1 MTGTAAVNEGFH
13 MTELGLVPCDWEVVK
28 LGDVAYFET
37 GRRMKG
43 GALENGEILS
53 LGGEHI
59 ANAGSI
65 DLSKPKFISKDF
77 YDGLGKGKLQNDDV
91 IICKDGARTG
101 KVAYIKFIH
110 GQYMAVNE
118 HVFIVRSKNDRVLC
132 NQFIYYFLFSALGQS
147 QVREAYHGLIGGIT
161 NSNISNFKILL
172 PSIPEQKKIAYVL
185 SAVQEAKEKTE
196 VVIRATREL
205 KKSLMKHLFTYGPV
219 SIAEAE
225 NVPLKETEIGMVPE
239 GWELVRLGE
248 VVTFSSKPRDLNLS
262 AHDKVPFV
270 PMEYIPDERTDIN
283 RYQMKKPGEIGSGTF
298 FFKGDL
304 LVAKITPSFENGK
317 QCIANNLPSDFAYA
331 TTEVWPLHETNRAD
345 LLYLFYYLKRKEVR
359 ANIAG
364 KMEGSTGRQ
373 RVPRRVLQSLYVP
386 LPPLPIQKQITH
398 IPSLVDGKIEPEE
411 NKKQALEALFKTLL
425 TRFMTGKIRVSSLEV
440 PV

>member
-1 MTGTAAVNEGFH
+1 MTGTTIETEEFK
-13 MTELGLVPCDWEVVK
+13 MTEIGALPFEWEVAK
-28 LGDVAYFET
+28 LGNLVKSTKGKKPHNMAKVTPSNSLPYLTAVYFRTGQATHFVSLDVNVS
-37 GRRMKG
+37 
-43 GALENGEILS
+43 LVLVENNDVVFIWDGS
-53 LGGEHI
+53 
-59 ANAGSI
+59 NAGDVFTGLKGVLASTMVKI
-65 DLSKPKFISKDF
+65 APEDNNTLDKKYLFYFLKNRFDLFNSTTTGSTIPHVNKKVFQDLSVPVPP
-77 YDGLGKGKLQNDDV
+77 L
-91 IICKDGARTG
+91 
-101 KVAYIKFIH
+101 
-110 GQYMAVNE
+110 
-118 HVFIVRSKNDRVLC
+118 
-132 NQFIYYFLFSALGQS
+132 
-147 QVREAYHGLIGGIT
+147 
-161 NSNISNFKILL
+161 
-172 PSIPEQKKIAYVL
+172 PEQKKIAYVL
-185 SAVQEAKEKTE
+185 SSVRAATEKVE
-196 VVIRATREL
+196 GVIKAARDL

-219 SIAEAE
+219 SIDEAK
-225 NVPLKETEIGMVPE
+225 NVPLKETEIGLVPE

-248 VVTFSSKPRDLNLS
+248 VATFSSKPRDLNLS
-262 AHDKVPFV
+262 THDKVPFV

-345 LLYLFYYLKRKEVR
+345 LLYLFYYLKGKEVR

-373 RVPRRVLQSLYVP
+373 RVPRRVLQSLYIP

-398 IPSLVDGKIEPEE
+398 ILSLVDGKIEPEE

-425 TRFMTGKIRVSSLEV
+425 TRFMTGKIRVNSLEV
-440 PV
+440 SV